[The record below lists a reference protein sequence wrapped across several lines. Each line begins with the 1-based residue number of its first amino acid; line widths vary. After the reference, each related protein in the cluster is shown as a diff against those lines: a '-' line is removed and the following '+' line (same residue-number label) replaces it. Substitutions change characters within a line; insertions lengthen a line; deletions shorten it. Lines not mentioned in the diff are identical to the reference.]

1 MLGVSVKGFK
11 GTETGHLFASLKSTL
26 PENTNMSKLI
36 RKILNENFTI
46 SDTRIAQCKE
56 LDLLAKGLYFYLVS
70 LPDDWNFSIER
81 IARANNTTE
90 GKVKNAIKQLEAMG
104 LLKRDYYL
112 HANGRRGITA
122 DYTVFDFD
130 TRDCE
135 ELKKDDLGVKFLT
148 PQKLGIKKEGVLIN
162 ITKNQEYKELNYKS
176 PRLQKPLV
184 FSDSPQGGESDFAS
198 EGESEILN
206 SEAVKPSKQSI
217 TSKAKEE
224 NPEFEKFWESY
235 PNKLN
240 KSSAR
245 TSFNKALKKGV
256 SPQLII
262 SKAKEYANYCNAKNV
277 WTAHASTWLNQER
290 YLNDY
295 EELARENAPSILK
308 RGSINYGCNE
318 EDDGFF

>member
-1 MLGVSVKGFK
+1 
-11 GTETGHLFASLKSTL
+11 
-26 PENTNMSKLI
+26 MSKSI

-135 ELKKDDLGVKFLT
+135 EFKKDDLGVKFLT

-162 ITKNQEYKELNYKS
+162 NNIIKNQEHKELNYKN
-176 PRLQKPLV
+176 PRLQKTLF
-184 FSDSPQGGESDFAS
+184 FSDSPQRGEGDFAS
-198 EGESEILN
+198 ESEGEILT
-206 SEAVKPSKQSI
+206 SEAMKPSKQSI

-224 NPEFEKFWESY
+224 NPEFEAFWKNY
-235 PNKLN
+235 PNKIN

-245 TSFNKALKKGV
+245 ASFQKALKSGV

-295 EELARENAPSILK
+295 EELTRDNAPSILE
-308 RGSINYGCNE
+308 RGSTNYGCNE
-318 EDDGFF
+318 EDDGIF